1 MTFFLSFYVG
11 ISVDDDFACHG
22 AHAHSSPP
30 FKSLRNGTWATV
42 RFLKATTLFCSN
54 VFSYRVYL
62 LSLLA
67 FWPEMYASCARE
79 IESENDDSTFIHN
92 YDGQQTIAR
101 RQQRQ
106 CDY

>member
-1 MTFFLSFYVG
+1 MF
-11 ISVDDDFACHG
+11 
-22 AHAHSSPP
+22 
-30 FKSLRNGTWATV
+30 SLTV
-42 RFLKATTLFCSN
+42 
-54 VFSYRVYL
+54 YIY
-62 LSLLA
+62 SLLA